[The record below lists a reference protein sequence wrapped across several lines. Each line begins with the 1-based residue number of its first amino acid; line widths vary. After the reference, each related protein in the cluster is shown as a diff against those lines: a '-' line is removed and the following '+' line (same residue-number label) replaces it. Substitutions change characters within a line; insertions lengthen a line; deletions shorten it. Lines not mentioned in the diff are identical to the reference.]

1 MSGFLRTVSTL
12 GQNFFACL
20 PAIAGREALAVLQKS
35 GGAPSRRVVVESL
48 VAWLA
53 AGTKGKA
60 QQLSPGGWGG
70 SQRETFC
77 STKLLILFV
86 GQPLSVMPCW
96 LSGWKPASQSQAS
109 WVSTLCV
116 VRLPV
121 VDRLKN
127 ALQFLGKL
135 SGWLC

>member
-12 GQNFFACL
+12 GQNLFACL
-20 PAIAGREALAVLQKS
+20 PAIAGREALAVLLKS

-48 VAWLA
+48 GAWLP

-70 SQRETFC
+70 SQREAFC
-77 STKLLILFV
+77 SAKLLIFFA
-86 GQPLSVMPCW
+86 GQPLSVMPCR
-96 LSGWKPASQSQAS
+96 LSGWKLTSQSQAS

-121 VDRLKN
+121 ADLLKN
-127 ALQFLGKL
+127 TL
-135 SGWLC
+135 